1 MQPVAQAYL
10 QQHRLSVAR
19 ALLGCLET
27 QLDRTPGL
35 SLHSWRHQCH
45 ELFPAAHHL
54 SRPDVLNKLLVHVSS
69 HWRRGKK
76 LLTNKTCRVVELW
89 RPEKKLN
96 LGRTQL
102 RNSTMVLFQKFFP
115 HWELWNCGIEELRRR
130 SWRLKLLA
138 LLCFSAPTRFSLRF
152 SVPQPDFH
160 SGFQCPNPIFT
171 PDPFF
176 FSFGLNY

>member
-27 QLDRTPGL
+27 LLDRTPGL

-45 ELFPAAHHL
+45 ELFPAANHL
-54 SRPDVLNKLLVHVSS
+54 SRPDVLNKQALWSMSS
-69 HWRRGKK
+69 QWQKNFKQNH
-76 LLTNKTCRVVELW
+76 CRVVELW

-115 HWELWNCGIEELRRR
+115 HWELRNCGIEELRNLKFTV
-130 SWRLKLLA
+130 LKLPRSPQNAGNFA
-138 LLCFSAPTRFSLRF
+138 LREGGKGGAVGGGTQSTLQYPRAP
-152 SVPQPDFH
+152 
-160 SGFQCPNPIFT
+160 
-171 PDPFF
+171 
-176 FSFGLNY
+176 Y

>member
-35 SLHSWRHQCH
+35 SLHSWRHQRH

-89 RPEKKLN
+89 RPEKKQN

-115 HWELWNCGIEELRRR
+115 HWELWNCGIEELRR
-130 SWRLKLLA
+130 LKLLA
-138 LLCFSAPTRFSLRF
+138 
-152 SVPQPDFH
+152 
-160 SGFQCPNPIFT
+160 
-171 PDPFF
+171 
-176 FSFGLNY
+176 